1 MKRLALMFLAVAVL
15 MTAGCKG
22 GQKAGKA
29 QANAQ
34 ESAQEEQSAPEQD
47 TFMAAIERFLTDS
60 IAP

>member
-1 MKRLALMFLAVAVL
+1 MFLAVAVL